1 MVDYLIIGICV
12 IFVNNF
18 IFAQFLGLCPF
29 IGVTQKMDSA
39 FGMGVAVTFVM
50 TMASVIT
57 WPLYRLMLWLGERL
71 AAPGAPPVKVDMA
84 LRTVVFILVIAAFVQ
99 LVEIVMKKTVPA
111 LYRALG
117 IFLPLITT
125 NCTVM
130 GVALLNTSN
139 AGRVLDVLNSAH
151 SGTGLSLVTALSFT
165 QATLQGFCAGVGY
178 TMAMLLMAGIRER
191 LALSKVPKALQGE
204 PIAFVCTGL
213 MALAFMGFQGMI

>member
-1 MVDYLIIGICV
+1 MVDYLIIGISV

-29 IGVTQKMDSA
+29 IGVTQRMDSA
-39 FGMGVAVTFVM
+39 FGMGMAVTFVM
-50 TMASVIT
+50 TMASVLT

-71 AAPGAPPVKVDMA
+71 AQPGAPPVRVDMA

-99 LVEIVMKKTVPA
+99 LVEIVLKKTSPV
-111 LYRALG
+111 LYRSLG

-139 AGRVLDVLNSAH
+139 AGRILDVLNNAH
-151 SGTGLSLVTALSFT
+151 AGTGATTVTSLTFL
-165 QATLQGFCAGVGY
+165 QATVQGFCAGVGY

-191 LALSKVPKALQGE
+191 LALGKVPKPLQGE
-204 PIAFVCTGL
+204 PVAFLCTGL